1 MFFRHCQQ
9 YFDIIYNLKAKFIFS
24 TDSCFQIIHIS
35 EAIIML
41 SIIWSVLLIVSVI
54 FAVTTGKGD
63 EIVTMLNTSIQSGA
77 SLFITIAPL
86 MCFWSGIME
95 TAERANVTNFLVK
108 LLSPL
113 TRRLF
118 PEVKNDADT
127 LSRISM
133 NMSANIL
140 GMGNAATPLGLRAME
155 KLDEINSDPTQASRA
170 MCMFVVVNTASIQL
184 IPTTVISLRSEFG
197 SVTPGDILPAVWLTT
212 AVAFF
217 VGVTSAKICQR
228 RI

>member
-1 MFFRHCQQ
+1 
-9 YFDIIYNLKAKFIFS
+9 
-24 TDSCFQIIHIS
+24 S
-35 EAIIML
+35 EVIIML
-41 SIIWSVLLIVSVI
+41 SIIWSSLLVVSVI

-63 EIVTMLNTSIQSGA
+63 EIVTMLNSSIQSGA

-86 MCFWSGIME
+86 MCFWPGIME
-95 TAERANVTNFLVK
+95 TADRANVTNFLAK

-118 PEVKNDADT
+118 PEAKEDADA

-155 KLDEINSDPTQASRA
+155 KLDEINDEPTRASRA

-184 IPTTVISLRSEFG
+184 IPTTVISLRSELG
-197 SVTPGDILPAVWLTT
+197 SATPGDILPAVWLTT
-212 AVAFF
+212 AAAFF
-217 VGVTSAKICQR
+217 VGIVSAKICQR